1 MATFEELDG
10 LLAEALQCLNDAAG
24 LVRELTQLETKPSL
38 MHLGHAINEAWELR
52 GHVHRIRP
60 DLKPP
65 FVVEYEEDRVRYN
78 KLSEISKKAHQ
89 LEDSGR
95 SSEARG
101 KFLDLRAASVRGY
114 FKWWPKPVYSG
125 FQKTRVAIPDC
136 LARRTMRLSQSGAER
151 CKSSQMIAG
160 GCYELYSNYPLQI
173 PTVAASII
181 ANA

>member
-38 MHLGHAINEAWELR
+38 MHLGHAISEAWELR

-78 KLSEISKKAHQ
+78 KLSEISKEAHQ
-89 LEDSGR
+89 LEESEEFGGSGKVLGSSHRVSARLFSNGGR
-95 SSEARG
+95 SRTI
-101 KFLDLRAASVRGY
+101 
-114 FKWWPKPVYSG
+114 
-125 FQKTRVAIPDC
+125 QDC
-136 LARRTMRLSQSGAER
+136 RKRE
-151 CKSSQMIAG
+151 
-160 GCYELYSNYPLQI
+160 
-173 PTVAASII
+173 
-181 ANA
+181 

>member
-1 MATFEELDG
+1 MGDMATFEELDG

-38 MHLGHAINEAWELR
+38 MHLGHAISEAWELR

-78 KLSEISKKAHQ
+78 KLSEISKEAHQ
-89 LEDSGR
+89 LEESGR

-101 KFLDLRAASVRGY
+101 KFLDLRTASVRGY
-114 FKWWPKPVYSG
+114 F
-125 FQKTRVAIPDC
+125 QMVA
-136 LARRTMRLSQSGAER
+136 E
-151 CKSSQMIAG
+151 AG
-160 GCYELYSNYPLQI
+160 LFRISENESNN
-173 PTVAASII
+173 S
-181 ANA
+181 